1 MSTNEEEVGEIL
13 EYDELDVDDEEIDEL
28 LHLSPSEEMTEQ
40 YHKLLTRNHKLEQER
55 RELISQ
61 LTSLKESSLYESNSQ
76 STTGGTA
83 TSDHLVEIKGELNHV
98 LLEKT
103 SLEEENGYLKKRLEL
118 IEDQKQLMSEEMK
131 KLEETSKLNVQ
142 KLHNKILECDDI
154 ARQLSKSQEKVKE
167 LDRKLREMDEE
178 HRLVSIS
185 RKRLSDYSDL
195 EQLNNT
201 LTKENEVLKGRVD
214 NNDLLIYQLH
224 TLRDKV
230 AKLEAAQVD
239 YNELVTEN
247 KLMKEQLESYS
258 IEGGATPLRSPSLMK
273 LQLIQFQQK
282 DIIQATKLSEM
293 ETKLTIS
300 DNNNRKL
307 TQEIEHLKEEMT
319 KLNSE
324 IEIKN
329 ETIQKL
335 ERKNK
340 LIAKEREGC
349 INILNSY
356 KLDIGADSVL
366 KEQVTEVKD
375 LAIIILTNALSFSPA
390 QLEASNERLRARI
403 DELTNEIESK
413 ELFVKREKR
422 QRIDYD
428 AEV

>member
-366 KEQVTEVKD
+366 KEQVTE
-375 LAIIILTNALSFSPA
+375 
-390 QLEASNERLRARI
+390 LEASNERLRARI